1 MDETARILPQSG
13 PPVPPE
19 PPVPSPLASATKA
32 SGAVFA
38 PTDPSMPLHFGDAR
52 AECSI
57 TPIGAVVRD
66 ACHLGRIRFSGDDH
80 REFLHRMSTNDFDHL
95 GSGSGREAV
104 FTDNRGRILE
114 LGIFLRDRDQTLAV
128 VAPGGGQR
136 LPEWLERFHFAE
148 RLEMD
153 DVTKEMAMIELY
165 GPSAAPIGCQ
175 VLGSPLPGTD
185 LALLGPVDDNGV
197 WRARVDRFGHP
208 GLLIAGPP
216 DILAGMWSDLLDA
229 GAKPLGEEAYETLR
243 IEAGLPA
250 HGAELT
256 DAHNPWEAT
265 LDRAIHMDKGC
276 YIGQEVI
283 ARLDTYDKVKQHLV
297 GLRLPESAP
306 VRPGDEL
313 RAGPSAAGTVTSVCQ
328 SERFGAIALAY
339 VRTAHARPGTELICR
354 SQSEMAATVAALPFT

>member
-1 MDETARILPQSG
+1 M
-13 PPVPPE
+13 
-19 PPVPSPLASATKA
+19 PSPLDSVTKA

-38 PTDPSMPLHFGDAR
+38 PTEPALPLHFGDAG
-52 AECSI
+52 AECRAAL
-57 TPIGAVVRD
+57 TGAVVRD

-80 REFLHRMSTNDFDHL
+80 LGFLHRMSTNDFDHL

-114 LGIFLRDRDQTLAV
+114 LGIFFRFEDQTLAI

-148 RLEMD
+148 RLEMK
-153 DVTKEMAMIELY
+153 DVTEEMAMIELY
-165 GPSAAPIGCQ
+165 GPAACPIGCQ
-175 VLGSPLPGTD
+175 VLGAPLPAAD

-197 WRARVDRFGHP
+197 WQARVDRFGHP
-208 GLLIAGPP
+208 ALMICGPSS
-216 DILAGMWSDLLDA
+216 ILAVTWGDLLTA
-229 GAKPLGEEAYETLR
+229 GATPLGEEAYETLR
-243 IEAGLPA
+243 IEAGLPT

-265 LDRAIHMDKGC
+265 LDHTIHMDKGC

-297 GLRLPESAP
+297 GLRLPGSAA
-306 VRPGDEL
+306 VQPGDEL
-313 RAGPSAAGTVTSVCQ
+313 RAGNSAVGTVTSVCR

-339 VRTAHARPGTELICR
+339 VRTAHAGAGPELVCR
-354 SQSEMAATVAALPFT
+354 SPSEIAVTVVSLPFA